1 MMGHNNGHGSGSG
14 GRLTGLNS
22 HGGPTTYKS
31 EGNDGR
37 KRSAGGRSGGT
48 DGSGGGGNGKGSTKG
63 SKGSKKNKGASGG
76 DAGRGK
82 SGASGGS
89 GGRVKD
95 NTNKRERGGGR
106 KAAEAKT
113 EEPDDAGS
121 DSIMTGQLGHSE
133 GGEVDGRGQGGG
145 GGGGGGRGDG
155 GQNAR
160 ATDGGDSDDKG
171 DMLPV
176 PLAKKPRTQPKK
188 GGPKK
193 DQSAADILI
202 SIMKA

>member
-82 SGASGGS
+82 SGGGGS